1 MEINIQEAHLVTL
14 LSQGQGKVYGN
25 AALSHSAFSAHD
37 KYLVLDSGQ
46 LTVEQVILGFMPL
59 AGACVT

>member
-1 MEINIQEAHLVTL
+1 MEVDVQETHLATL

-25 AALSHSAFSAHD
+25 AALPHPAFSAHD

-46 LTVEQVILGFMPL
+46 LTIEQVILGFMLL
-59 AGACVT
+59 AGACTT